1 MHSHSHSPPSLQ
13 TLKSTMTGNGLHA
26 HSQSLGVGHAHDHQH
41 QHNHNHNYE
50 HDHASYTHL
59 THDRSGSHDRP
70 ESYPQSRPEL
80 HSHTHSSTCL
90 HPHDHGPNHSH
101 TLARVIGGHTSH
113 RPNSTSS
120 IHLREKLPPTPLSQ
134 VEGWQTERTP
144 GGREIITPKVDSFGE
159 KTAGYHDHDHD
170 HDHDHGHGYGHD
182 HNHSHGH
189 SHDHA
194 HGLGHGHSHGHGH
207 GHSNP
212 SFFSKLL
219 LRVTPSFPF
228 LHSILVEKD
237 SRRIFYFL
245 SLNFSFM
252 GVQAF
257 YAYATSSLGL
267 LSDTVHMFFDCFAL
281 LVGLCA
287 AVMSKWPPSERFPY
301 GLGKVET
308 LSGFANGILLV
319 LLSVEIIGE
328 AFERMMEGT
337 PPKRLSE
344 LLTISVL
351 GGLVNVV
358 GLVAFGHHHHHGHD
372 HGHSHGGGSCP
383 SSKKTDDH
391 HDHDHG
397 HSHDHSHDHDHG
409 HHNENMHGIF
419 LHVLA
424 DLMGSVAVTISTI
437 LTMYTGYTWWDAVA
451 GIVVSVLIVLAAW
464 PLLISSGRNLLLS
477 IPDRVEY
484 SLRNTLAGIT
494 QQRGVVS
501 YSVPKFWIDDILTAQ
516 GGAGEKLRGIVHVQA
531 ARGAAIDD
539 VRDRV
544 REHLLAHNIDIVVQ
558 VEREGETNCWCG
570 AGRLLSP
577 AVVSPRGF

>member
-1 MHSHSHSPPSLQ
+1 MA
-13 TLKSTMTGNGLHA
+13 GNGLHA
-26 HSQSLGVGHAHDHQH
+26 HSQSLGVAHAHDHDH
-41 QHNHNHNYE
+41 EHDHEHNHDHDY
-50 HDHASYTHL
+50 DHASYTHL
-59 THDRSGSHDRP
+59 SHDRSGSRDKL
-70 ESYPQSRPEL
+70 EFYPQSRPEI
-80 HSHTHSSTCL
+80 HSHTHSSTCS
-90 HPHDHGPNHSH
+90 HSHDHSTSHSH
-101 TLARVIGGHTSH
+101 TSARVVGYTSH

-120 IHLREKLPPTPLSQ
+120 IQLREKLPPTPLSQ
-134 VEGWQTERTP
+134 VDGWQTERTP

-159 KTAGYHDHDHD
+159 KIGHP
-170 HDHDHGHGYGHD
+170 HDHDHGHDHGHD
-182 HNHSHGH
+182 LSHGHSH

-194 HGLGHGHSHGHGH
+194 HDHSHNHGHGH
-207 GHSNP
+207 PDP
-212 SFFSKLL
+212 SLFSKVLL
-219 LRVTPSFPF
+219 KVTPSFPF

-245 SLNFSFM
+245 ALNFSFM
-252 GVQAF
+252 GVQGF

-319 LLSVEIIGE
+319 LLSIEIIGE

-337 PPKRLSE
+337 PPKRLAE

-391 HDHDHG
+391 HDHDHA
-397 HSHDHSHDHDHG
+397 HDHGHDHG

-464 PLLISSGRNLLLS
+464 PLLTSSARNLLLS

-484 SLRNTLAGIT
+484 NLRNTLAGIT

-501 YSVPKFWIDDILTAQ
+501 YSVPKFWIDDILTSQ
-516 GGAGEKLRGIVHVQA
+516 GGGTGEKLRGIVHVQA
-531 ARGAAIDD
+531 ARGVAIDD

-558 VEREGETNCWCG
+558 VEREGEVGCWCG